1 MVQTAS
7 LSVTFSRWQRFLSAL
22 LWLLIIEGA
31 LAGVIRVRVL
41 IGVLSSGGDFSLVEA
56 ASAIGLLVFP
66 VILYAIVRL
75 REAQQEMH
83 VLMSDEQ
90 QSSHAT
96 RVLLDTT
103 TEGIYGI
110 DVNGRCTMANRAAG
124 QLLRCTPE
132 ELIGKAMHDL
142 IHHSKADNSA
152 HPIEECPINRTITD
166 GEGCEVE
173 DDVFWRR
180 DGTSF
185 STAYSSNP
193 IVDSGGVRGAVVT
206 FRDID
211 ERKRMEQAIRDVE
224 QRVLGFMQE
233 LPIGVFVVDKQGRP
247 IYSNHASQVLLG
259 AVDDE
264 SLEGT
269 DLTEAYGLYVAGSE
283 NPYPTQSLPV
293 MRALGGET
301 VTVDDIEV
309 RRPDG
314 HAVPLEVWAGPIR
327 DGNGEIRYAA
337 AAFTD
342 VSARREAEAALRAS
356 EQAVRIASDAAD
368 RERQEAER
376 ANLAKSDFLS
386 RMSHELRTPL
396 NGILGF
402 GQLLAMDELTPDQA
416 ESVTELIKGGRHLLK
431 LIDEVLDISSIES
444 GRMTLSLEPV
454 SIHEVIDESVSLV
467 TPLADHRRISI
478 ARPEEP
484 DALLHVFADR
494 QRLKQVLLNLLS
506 NAIKYNSDGGKVW
519 IACHCTA
526 DSATLEVADDG
537 PGISPDKLERLFV
550 PFDRL
555 GAEQLGI
562 EGTGLGL
569 ALSKKLT
576 EAIGGELSV
585 HTVERQGTTFSIRL
599 RAAVFSPQVEDVES
613 AAVPARSSGDEFGL
627 HTLLY
632 VENNLSNLKLVEH
645 IFSRRPDVK
654 LLSTLQG
661 GIGLELA
668 REHIPDLILL
678 DVHLPD
684 MDGHEFLSRLKADD
698 RTMDIP
704 VVVMSADATSSQQ
717 TRLMYAGASEYLTKP
732 LDIKAFLEVVDIQL
746 SQIGPVHGP

>member
-1 MVQTAS
+1 M
-7 LSVTFSRWQRFLSAL
+7 SAL

-41 IGVLSSGGDFSLVEA
+41 IEALSSGGRFSLVEA

-66 VILYAIVRL
+66 AILYAIVRL
-75 REAQQEMH
+75 REAQQEMQ
-83 VLMSDEQ
+83 VFMSDEQ

-124 QLLRCTPE
+124 QLLKCTPE

-142 IHHSKADNSA
+142 IHHSKADNSTY
-152 HPIEECPINRTITD
+152 PVEECPIHRAITD

-173 DDVFWRR
+173 DEVFWRR

-185 STAYSSNP
+185 SAAYSSNP
-193 IVDSGGVRGAVVT
+193 IVDSGGVHGAVVT

-211 ERKRMEQAIRDVE
+211 ERKRMEQAIRDGE
-224 QRVLGFMQE
+224 QRVLSFMQE
-233 LPIGVFVVDKQGRP
+233 LPIGVFVVDKQGCP
-247 IYSNHASQVLLG
+247 IYSNYASQDLLG
-259 AVDDE
+259 AVAD
-264 SLEGT
+264 SSVGGT
-269 DLTEAYGLYVAGSE
+269 DLTEAYGLCVAGSGH
-283 NPYPTQSLPV
+283 PYPTPRLPV
-293 MRALGGET
+293 IRALAGET

-327 DGNGEIRYAA
+327 DENGEIRYAA

-342 VSARREAEAALRAS
+342 VSARRTAEAALRAS
-356 EQAVRIASDAAD
+356 EHAVRVASEVAD
-368 RERQEAER
+368 RERRAAER
-376 ANLAKSDFLS
+376 ANLAKSEFLP

-402 GQLLAMDELTPDQA
+402 GQLLAMDDLTSDQA
-416 ESVTELIKGGRHLLK
+416 ESVTELIKGGRHLLQ
-431 LIDEVLDISSIES
+431 LIDEVLDISSIEA

-478 ARPEEP
+478 ALPEKP

-519 IACHCTA
+519 IACNYTA
-526 DSATLEVADDG
+526 DSAILEVGDDG
-537 PGISPDKLERLFV
+537 PGISRDKLERLFV

-555 GAEQLGI
+555 GAEQSGI

-569 ALSKKLT
+569 ALSKKMT

-585 HTVERQGTTFSIRL
+585 RTVERQGTTFSIRL
-599 RAAVFSPQVEDVES
+599 RAAVFPPPVEQVETAD
-613 AAVPARSSGDEFGL
+613 APAHLFGDEYGS

-632 VENNLSNLKLVEH
+632 VEDNLSNLKLVEH
-645 IFSRRPDVK
+645 ILSKRPDVE

-684 MDGHEFLSRLKADD
+684 M
-698 RTMDIP
+698 
-704 VVVMSADATSSQQ
+704 
-717 TRLMYAGASEYLTKP
+717 
-732 LDIKAFLEVVDIQL
+732 
-746 SQIGPVHGP
+746 

>member
-7 LSVTFSRWQRFLSAL
+7 LSVKFSRWQRFLSAL

-41 IGVLSSGGDFSLVEA
+41 IGALSSGGGFSLVEA

-66 VILYAIVRL
+66 AILYAIVRL
-75 REAQQEMH
+75 REAQQEMQ
-83 VLMSDEQ
+83 VFMSDEQ

-124 QLLRCTPE
+124 QLLKCTPE

-142 IHHSKADNSA
+142 IHHSKADNSIY
-152 HPIEECPINRTITD
+152 PVEECPIHRAITD

-173 DDVFWRR
+173 DEVFWRR

-185 STAYSSNP
+185 SAAYSSNP
-193 IVDSGGVRGAVVT
+193 IVDSGGVHGAVVT

-211 ERKRMEQAIRDVE
+211 ERKRMEQAIRDGE
-224 QRVLGFMQE
+224 QRVLSFMQE
-233 LPIGVFVVDKQGRP
+233 LPIGVFVVDKQGCP
-247 IYSNHASQVLLG
+247 IYSNHASQDLLG
-259 AVDDE
+259 AVAD
-264 SLEGT
+264 SSVGGT
-269 DLTEAYGLYVAGSE
+269 DLTEAYGLCVAGSGH
-283 NPYPTQSLPV
+283 PYPTPRLPV
-293 MRALGGET
+293 IRALAGET

-327 DGNGEIRYAA
+327 DENGEIRYAA

-342 VSARREAEAALRAS
+342 VSARRTAEAALRAS
-356 EQAVRIASDAAD
+356 EHAVRVASEVAD
-368 RERQEAER
+368 RERRAAER
-376 ANLAKSDFLS
+376 ANLAKSEFLS

-402 GQLLAMDELTPDQA
+402 GQLLAMDDLTSDQA
-416 ESVTELIKGGRHLLK
+416 ESVTELIKGGRHLLQ
-431 LIDEVLDISSIES
+431 LIDEVLDISSIEA

-478 ARPEEP
+478 ALPEEP

-519 IACHCTA
+519 IACNYTA
-526 DSATLEVADDG
+526 DSAILEVGDDG
-537 PGISPDKLERLFV
+537 PGISRDKLERLFV

-555 GAEQLGI
+555 GAEQSGI

-569 ALSKKLT
+569 ALSKKMT

-585 HTVERQGTTFSIRL
+585 RTVERQGTTFSIRL
-599 RAAVFSPQVEDVES
+599 RAAVFPPPVEQVETAD
-613 AAVPARSSGDEFGL
+613 APAHLFGDEYGS

-632 VENNLSNLKLVEH
+632 VEDNLSNLKLVEH
-645 IFSRRPDVK
+645 ILSKRPDVE

-698 RTMDIP
+698 RTVDIP
-704 VVVMSADATSSQQ
+704 VVVMSADATSSQRR
-717 TRLMYAGASEYLTKP
+717 RLMHAGASEYLTKP
-732 LDIKAFLEVVDIQL
+732 LDIKVFLKVVDIQL
-746 SQIGPVHGP
+746 SQIGVAHGP